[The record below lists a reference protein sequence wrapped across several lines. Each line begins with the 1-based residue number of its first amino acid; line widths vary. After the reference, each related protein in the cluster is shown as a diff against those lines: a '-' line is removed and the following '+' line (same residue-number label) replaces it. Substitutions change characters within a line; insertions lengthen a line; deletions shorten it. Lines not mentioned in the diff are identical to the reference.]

1 MHARVKIVAVICILI
16 VIAIAF
22 AVFYIQK
29 QNTIKSLDERY
40 VEALSYQQYLENKE
54 SNLREMLAALG
65 TDAFI
70 ENLART
76 KYGYMKSDEIRFVIT
91 NPEVLYGT
99 QEYISP

>member
-1 MHARVKIVAVICILI
+1 MHMRVRIIAVICIFL
-16 VIAIAF
+16 VIAVAF
-22 AVFYIQK
+22 AFIYIQEK
-29 QNTIKSLDERY
+29 NTIKKLDERY

-54 SNLREMLAALG
+54 SNLRETLAALG

-76 KYGYMKSDEIRFVIT
+76 KYGYMKSDELRFVIT

-99 QEYISP
+99 QESTLP